1 VIRTREGWIRP
12 LTAFEAVPFVR
23 SGTPPSASLAT
34 CPEWLDPARRGTMSR
49 EVRVEGHELAG
60 LPIFSTLSK
69 KELKRVGRWAD
80 EVDLPEGYHLL
91 EEGAFPYEFYVILEG
106 AVGVTKDGRELA
118 TLGRGEMIGEIAILE
133 DDRRTATVVAMSPVR
148 AAVMTRRDFDAMRN
162 ELPEVAAQIEA
173 TARERLTR

>member
-1 VIRTREGWIRP
+1 VDEHTLADLP
-12 LTAFEAVPFVR
+12 L
-23 SGTPPSASLAT
+23 
-34 CPEWLDPARRGTMSR
+34 
-49 EVRVEGHELAG
+49 
-60 LPIFSTLSK
+60 FSSLSK
-69 KELKRVGRWAD
+69 KERKRVARWAD
-80 EVDLPEGYHLL
+80 EVDIAEGYHLL
-91 EEGAFPYEFYVILEG
+91 NEGAFPYEFYVILEG